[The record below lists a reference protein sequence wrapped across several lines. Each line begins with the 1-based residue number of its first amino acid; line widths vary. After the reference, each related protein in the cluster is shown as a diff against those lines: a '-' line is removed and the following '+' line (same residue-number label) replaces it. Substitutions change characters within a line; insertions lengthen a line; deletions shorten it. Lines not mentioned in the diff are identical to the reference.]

1 MLFLTW
7 SRNVL
12 KIVLA
17 YKTFSLIFEK
27 RKERKERKGT
37 FTIHF
42 PAALCLV
49 WSLLFFVV
57 LFCYILDLLLVPHI
71 LSWTSIQKAQK
82 RHRPP
87 PPEPVLLH
95 NQLHRPFS
103 LYCSPPP
110 YAVRLREVQKL
121 RHDSEHGVVAT
132 DARPDLFVVL
142 FGVANLVE
150 LRLWRHKWWRGRW
163 VQEQTLD
170 RRHLNSHIYLH
181 ICSLQVV
188 LFPLFRQ
195 EGYFIYFKQTAVTAA
210 GKSLHTDGPSS
221 DLPDGGCVWKANV
234 KALKVSDFS
243 KWLPMSTWQLL
254 LMSSVN
260 HCAGFLCLIPVYHLN
275 WTSWVVF
282 YHFTNCRVTAAQQE
296 PQNWAKLT
304 S

>member
-1 MLFLTW
+1 MFLKLFWLT
-7 SRNVL
+7 
-12 KIVLA
+12 K
-17 YKTFSLIFEK
+17 
-27 RKERKERKGT
+27 
-37 FTIHF
+37 HF
-42 PAALCLV
+42 PSFLKKEKKEKNKKEHSQYIFQPLCV
-49 WSLLFFVV
+49 WSGLFCFLLFCFVIFWISSSSHTSSAEQVIKKHRSATV
-57 LFCYILDLLLVPHI
+57 LHLLS
-71 LSWTSIQKAQK
+71 LSFYTT
-82 RHRPP
+82 
-87 PPEPVLLH
+87 
-95 NQLHRPFS
+95 QLHRPFS

>member
-1 MLFLTW
+1 MFLKLFWLT
-7 SRNVL
+7 
-12 KIVLA
+12 K
-17 YKTFSLIFEK
+17 
-27 RKERKERKGT
+27 
-37 FTIHF
+37 HF
-42 PAALCLV
+42 PSFLKKENKENKEMEHSQYIFQPLCV
-49 WSLLFFVV
+49 WSGLFSVCFF
-57 LFCYILDLLLVPHI
+57 LFFCYILDLLLVPHI
-71 LSWTSIQKAQK
+71 LSWTSNQKAQK

-87 PPEPVLLH
+87 PPEPVLSH
-95 NQLHRPFS
+95 NPTSPPLP

-163 VQEQTLD
+163 VQEQELN
-170 RRHLNSHIYLH
+170 RRHQHLNNSHIYLH

-195 EGYFIYFKQTAVTAA
+195 EGYFIYFKQTAVTA
-210 GKSLHTDGPSS
+210 GGESLCTEGPSS

-234 KALKVSDFS
+234 KALKVSNFS
-243 KWLPMSTWQLL
+243 NWLPMSTWQLL

-260 HCAGFLCLIPVYHLN
+260 HCAGFWCLILLQTYQSI
-275 WTSWVVF
+275 T
-282 YHFTNCRVTAAQQE
+282 
-296 PQNWAKLT
+296 
-304 S
+304 